1 MRTASRAEAF
11 LAFAL
16 CSLAS
21 TTSAQS
27 SASDIHRATTSPSDA
42 RFEII
47 QSQLAAKWTFRLDRY
62 TGHVRQLVKT
72 QDGGSAWQAMSVEG
86 LPELLRPNK
95 PRFVIFTSGLAARHT
110 FLMDT
115 ETGNTWVPVSTTFP
129 IEGGDPVEI
138 VEWWPLEQ

>member
-11 LAFAL
+11 LAFVF

-21 TTSAQS
+21 TTAAQS
-27 SASDIHRATTSPSDA
+27 SASDIHRATTPPSDA
-42 RFEII
+42 RFEIV
-47 QSQLAAKWTFRLDRY
+47 QSQLVAKWTFQLDRY

-72 QDGGSAWQAMSVEG
+72 QDGGSAWQVMFVAG
-86 LPELLRPNK
+86 LPELSRPDK

-115 ETGNTWVPVSTTFP
+115 ETGKTWVPVSTTFP
-129 IEGGDPVEI
+129 IEGKDPVEV
-138 VEWWPLEQ
+138 VEWWPFEQ